1 MIQYQIVMD
10 TNTLA
15 AALRSK
21 RGASYKLL
29 SLIDSGKFQLNISV
43 PLVFEYEDVVK
54 GDSHI
59 TAVLSEAEIDNILD
73 YLCAVANRRKIFFL
87 WRPFLKDPKDDF
99 LLELAVEAQCSHIIT
114 YNKMDFAGIG
124 LFGIKALT
132 AHEFLQLLGELP

>member
-1 MIQYQIVMD
+1 MD
-10 TNTLA
+10 TNILA

-114 YNKMDFAGIG
+114 YNKKDFAGSG
-124 LFGIKALT
+124 LFGIKVLT